1 MSSLAAVA
9 VVDGP
14 LAAPGRVPSRPV
26 PAGRPGAA
34 GPPPGARPGRHL
46 APRSARC
53 AGVVDAATWR
63 RRQLRRRVLLGAAA
77 TAVLVV
83 LALPWGGAGRVGP
96 AASAGTVEAVVA
108 HHTYVVQPGDTLWS
122 IATRLVGPA
131 GDPRPV
137 VAEIRAANRGV
148 AVVPGATL
156 RLP

>member
-1 MSSLAAVA
+1 M
-9 VVDGP
+9 
-14 LAAPGRVPSRPV
+14 
-26 PAGRPGAA
+26 
-34 GPPPGARPGRHL
+34 
-46 APRSARC
+46 
-53 AGVVDAATWR
+53 
-63 RRQLRRRVLLGAAA
+63 LLGAAA